1 MNQWSVVRNVADSAG
16 RLAFVADVANLTQ
29 QLDIGWSWW
38 VWRGDTP
45 KGGSSAFVYYASN
58 GSTIVEQGLVD
69 AVKSHMSDS
78 DEA

>member
-1 MNQWSVVRNVADSAG
+1 MRGVSAANGRN
-16 RLAFVADVANLTQ
+16 RFVADVANLTQ
-29 QLDIGWSWW
+29 QLGIGWAWW

-78 DEA
+78 DAA